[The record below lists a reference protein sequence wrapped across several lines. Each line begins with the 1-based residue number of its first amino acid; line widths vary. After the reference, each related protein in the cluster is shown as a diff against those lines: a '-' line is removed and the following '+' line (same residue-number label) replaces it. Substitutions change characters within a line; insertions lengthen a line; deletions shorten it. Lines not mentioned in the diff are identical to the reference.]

1 MIETWMCAL
10 PHGITLSC
18 RSAGQRG
25 RPVLLF
31 LHGFPEAAF
40 VWDELLAHFS
50 QPEHGGYRC
59 VAPNL
64 RGYERSSSPPEPEA
78 YRAKHLQQ
86 DITALIAQEGGE
98 GGEGGQ
104 LAALIAHDWGGA
116 LAWGLASQHPE
127 LMQRLV
133 VINSPHPQTFL
144 RGLQTSPT
152 QQAASAYMNFLTRPD
167 AEALLAEDDFARL
180 WPFFD
185 LMGARGAA
193 VMQAAE
199 SRLPR
204 DQPGEARNATSFGQP
219 PALPTGA
226 GWLTEALR
234 AQYRAVWQ
242 GDCSRPGAG
251 LTGGLNYYRASPLR
265 PPRPGDPAA
274 ANVALPPDAFTVP
287 VPTLVLWAMQDT
299 ALPPELIDGL
309 DRWVPQLQLE
319 RIESATHWV
328 VHEQPQRVAQSIEA
342 FLLQNR

>member
-1 MIETWMCAL
+1 
-10 PHGITLSC
+10 
-18 RSAGQRG
+18 
-25 RPVLLF
+25 
-31 LHGFPEAAF
+31 
-40 VWDELLAHFS
+40 
-50 QPEHGGYRC
+50 
-59 VAPNL
+59 
-64 RGYERSSSPPEPEA
+64 
-78 YRAKHLQQ
+78 
-86 DITALIAQEGGE
+86 
-98 GGEGGQ
+98 
-104 LAALIAHDWGGA
+104 
-116 LAWGLASQHPE
+116 
-127 LMQRLV
+127 
-133 VINSPHPQTFL
+133 
-144 RGLQTSPT
+144 
-152 QQAASAYMNFLTRPD
+152 MNFLTRPD